1 MYSKIHFVS
10 SSLYITR
17 TTLSKWQT
25 PNVFAKMDMKNF
37 TKMEHVFPMMIIKA
51 QVVIN
56 WIVIEVIGKKKYAL
70 KILAFI
76 SKELYVS
83 QYQIEYVPN
92 QLNFILFLK
101 LVNWIKKVSL
111 FVTALIPYLMENFVI
126 ITFVLIIVKMEDFVH
141 IPCKKTNQHHQ

>member
-1 MYSKIHFVS
+1 
-10 SSLYITR
+10 
-17 TTLSKWQT
+17 
-25 PNVFAKMDMKNF
+25 MDMKNF
-37 TKMEHVFPMMIIKA
+37 TRMEHVFPMMIIKA

-83 QYQIEYVPN
+83 QYLIEYVPN
-92 QLNFILFLK
+92 QLNFISK
-101 LVNWIKKVSL
+101 LVNWIKRAGL

-141 IPCKKTNQHHQ
+141 IPCKKTNRHHQYYHHH